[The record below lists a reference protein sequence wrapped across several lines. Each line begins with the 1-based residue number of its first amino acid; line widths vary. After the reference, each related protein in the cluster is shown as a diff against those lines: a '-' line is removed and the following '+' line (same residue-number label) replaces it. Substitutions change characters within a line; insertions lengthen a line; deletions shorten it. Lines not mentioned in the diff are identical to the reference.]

1 MACGDRATD
10 LASIWMVFDEVAS
23 RRAAMEACAGV
34 SDATWARA
42 RGWAVYFAT
51 VFADTGLANDPQH
64 ATLGAA
70 ILRSVREGP

>member
-10 LASIWMVFDEVAS
+10 LASSWMVFDEVAS
-23 RRAAMEACAGV
+23 RRAAREACGGV

-51 VFADTGLANDPQH
+51 VFSERRFCEAFARDPD
-64 ATLGAA
+64 
-70 ILRSVREGP
+70 